1 MRHISTIIVV
11 TILTVATSLSCKQN
25 GQTRPEKATSTVNVL
40 TDTVRLTPI
49 VIPVKASGLLSTQT
63 EVKLSFKTG
72 GVIGSFPVREGQS
85 VKKGSL
91 IASLDLSEI
100 NSVVHQYELALA
112 KAGRDLQRLENLYAD
127 TVATLEMLQ
136 NGRTARDVAQ
146 SMLNI
151 SLFNRSK
158 SVIRA
163 PADGMVLKKLA
174 EEGEITG
181 SGYPVVLFAPSDGV
195 WVVSSGLSDKDIVK
209 VATGD
214 SATITIDAF
223 PGTSFPGTV
232 YETGSFAD
240 PYTGTFTVKTA
251 IAEPD
256 PRFRTGMT
264 GRISIIPAHTGES
277 VSVPLN
283 AITDAGEGV
292 AYIYLVRGNSYSK
305 VRVVTGEIAGDRIIV
320 KEGLT
325 AGDVYISEGMAY
337 LTPGCTL
344 NIINR

>member
-1 MRHISTIIVV
+1 MRNITTIILV
-11 TILTVATSLSCKQN
+11 TIFAVLTLLSCKQN
-25 GQTRPEKATSTVNVL
+25 DRIRQEKATNTVNVL
-40 TDTVRLTPI
+40 TDTVRLSPV
-49 VIPVKASGLLSTQT
+49 VIPVTASGLLSTQT

-72 GVIGSFPVREGQS
+72 GVINSFPVRDGQS
-85 VKKGSL
+85 IAKGTL

-112 KAGRDLQRLENLYAD
+112 KAERDLQRLENLYAD

-174 EEGEITG
+174 EDGEITG

-209 VATGD
+209 VAPGD
-214 SATITIDAF
+214 SAAITIDAF
-223 PGTSFPGTV
+223 PGTSFPGIV
-232 YETGSFAD
+232 YETGTFAD

-256 PRFRTGMT
+256 SRFRTGMT
-264 GRISIIPAHTGES
+264 GRISIIPMHAGEL

-292 AYIYLVRGNSYSK
+292 AYIYLVQGNSYSK
-305 VRVVTGEIAGDRIIV
+305 TRIVTGEIAGDRIIV
-320 KEGLT
+320 REGLS